1 MVASKHVLVACLW
14 ASLALLPPS
23 AGADTLIGKVVAV
36 ADGDTLTVLVEQKTV
51 RVRVTGID
59 APEKGQSFGQAS
71 KRGLSE
77 CAFGQQIEVA
87 WRKKDR
93 YGRTVGKVMAGN
105 VDCGLRQVEQGLAW
119 HYKAYAKE
127 QAVSDR
133 DAYGEAERAAR
144 AGRVGLWS
152 DAAPVAPWE
161 YRHLRHTPVDP
172 Q

>member
-1 MVASKHVLVACLW
+1 MGNRWVLTAGLM
-14 ASLALLPPS
+14 AGLALWPF
-23 AGADTLIGKVVAV
+23 ATMAVTLYGKVVAV

-77 CAFGQQIEVA
+77 CAFGQQVEVA

-93 YGRTVGKVMAGN
+93 YGRTVGTVMAGN
-105 VDCGLRQVEQGLAW
+105 VDCGLRQIEQGLAW

-133 DAYGEAERAAR
+133 DSYGEAERAAR

-161 YRHLRHTPVDP
+161 YRHMRHAPVDP